1 MSAGIEPVYREWDS
15 VRQVEYV
22 YHRSNGSASD
32 SRLERVRITPRRS
45 LGRNFFRDVFLP
57 TGYPHS
63 VSSDYATYQIWDTIQ
78 AFASNISGSLATQAV
93 LEGVGVGDES
103 ATALAATITWLLRHG
118 TGMCGQIVFT
128 WLQGSD
134 LDHNCKKWRLFADIM
149 NDSAILIELTA
160 PFWTTSCVQFVLCL
174 ASVARSLVG
183 VSGSATR
190 AAITQHQA
198 QNNNISD
205 VAAKDGSQETLV
217 GLIAL
222 LLNLFI
228 LPLVSQEETFKWV
241 LFFIMTFLHLFANY
255 RAVTA
260 LQFQTFNQERFLR
273 VITEYFRSQIV
284 LDVREANSRESVV
297 FGGQLSEFG
306 LWRKRI
312 HFGAPFSKLVAMNL
326 ISKWDSIPR
335 NDRENYSIVWNETD
349 ILIIFGG
356 NFETKSDVGHKAYF
370 QACCQA
376 QFGENVPKH
385 INFNDFKAQA
395 QSQGWDFSVFQINS
409 EGFYGKEK
417 QL

>member
-1 MSAGIEPVYREWDS
+1 MEPVYREWDS
-15 VRQVEYV
+15 VQQVEYI
-22 YHRSNGSASD
+22 YRRRTISAVD
-32 SRLERVRITPRRS
+32 SPLERVRVTPHRS
-45 LGRNFFRDVFLP
+45 RGRNFFRDVFLP
-57 TGYPHS
+57 IGYPHS
-63 VSSDYATYQIWDTIQ
+63 VSADYATYQIWDTVQ

-93 LEGVGVGDES
+93 LEGVGVGDDS

-118 TGMCGQIVFT
+118 TGMCGQIMFT
-128 WLQGSD
+128 WIQGSD

-160 PFWTTSCVQFVLCL
+160 PLWATSCIQFVLCL

-198 QNNNISD
+198 QKNNISD

-222 LLNLFI
+222 LLNLLI
-228 LPLVSQEETFKWV
+228 LPLVGQEETLKWF
-241 LFFIMTFLHLFANY
+241 LFFFMTCLHLFANY

-284 LDVREANSRESVV
+284 LDVPEGNQRESVL

-306 LWRKRI
+306 LWGKRI
-312 HFGAPFSKLVAMNL
+312 HFGAPFSKLIALNL
-326 ISKWDSIPR
+326 ISKWKNSPTKEKENFSII
-335 NDRENYSIVWNETD
+335 SNEKD
-349 ILIIFGG
+349 ILVIFER
-356 NFETKSDVGHKAYF
+356 NIETNSDVGHKAYF
-370 QACCQA
+370 QACCLAQYGDDVPANIAFEDFKLQA
-376 QFGENVPKH
+376 QAK
-385 INFNDFKAQA
+385 
-395 QSQGWDFSVFQINS
+395 GWDFSVLQINS
-409 EGFYGKEK
+409 EGFFGKEK
-417 QL
+417 QQ